1 MFRLAPAWGTCID
14 IGREHAG
21 VVSAAMNT
29 AGAIGSL
36 VCPLVVAY
44 SLKWYQNW
52 NVSIFLMGV
61 LFLVGAACWSIIDPR
76 DHVFRGDDREM
87 PPAF

>member
-1 MFRLAPAWGTCID
+1 
-14 IGREHAG
+14 
-21 VVSAAMNT
+21 
-29 AGAIGSL
+29 
-36 VCPLVVAY
+36 
-44 SLKWYQNW
+44 
-52 NVSIFLMGV
+52 MGV